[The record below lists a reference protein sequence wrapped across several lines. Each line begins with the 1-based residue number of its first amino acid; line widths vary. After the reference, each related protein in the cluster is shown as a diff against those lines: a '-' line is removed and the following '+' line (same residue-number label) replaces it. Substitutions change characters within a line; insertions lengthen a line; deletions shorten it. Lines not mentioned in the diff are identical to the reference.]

1 MAGNGLFRSSFRGFN
16 RQDVLD
22 YIDTLCR
29 ENEQQLQAL
38 QEQMN
43 AQNARLVE
51 AEQARAAAEAEIASL
66 TEQNDQLE
74 ALIDEHNRA
83 NRELRAQIEELNTRQ
98 QGQSQLELDNARLL
112 AVNATLREQQSQ
124 YQAVTGRLQNIT
136 DEMRK
141 HSLNFLGTSCK
152 RSEECLD
159 TMEKLVADYESQL
172 AETRRRIGEAR
183 AVLEEQKDAAGV
195 HLDELIQEILEGKPL
210 PASAAPKSTV
220 AQPAAANPVNK
231 PRLMQQ
237 PKRSAPR
244 RSTVSWLANLLK

>member
-22 YIDTLCR
+22 YIDTLQR
-29 ENEQQLQAL
+29 ENEEQLAAL
-38 QEQMN
+38 QQQIDGLH
-43 AQNARLVE
+43 AGIAA
-51 AEQARAAAEAEIASL
+51 AEQARDQAETKVAAL
-66 TEQNDQLE
+66 TEQNDELE

-83 NRELRAQIEELNTRQ
+83 NRELRARIEELSASQ

-112 AVNATLREQQSQ
+112 AVNATLREQQAE
-124 YQAVTGRLQNIT
+124 YRNVTGRLQNIT

-159 TMEKLVADYESQL
+159 TMEKLLADYELQL

-183 AVLEEQKDAAGV
+183 AVLEEQKDAAGIR
-195 HLDELIQEILEGKPL
+195 LDELIQEVLEGKPL
-210 PASAAPKSTV
+210 PASAEPKRPV
-220 AQPAAANPVNK
+220 APAAPNPSK
-231 PRLMQQ
+231 PRMAQQ

-244 RSTVSWLANLLK
+244 RSTGSWLANLLK